1 MRRNPEAQIGS
12 ALMALEARL
21 RPLLAKAHLLLPSS
35 SPKEGWNSHF
45 GVSLV
50 LHRCFSTS
58 LQRTSRLES
67 LKTLEAQVLILL
79 DAESPCLKKKKKDQ
93 GRGNQLSFL
102 E

>member
-79 DAESPCLKKKKKDQ
+79 DAESPCLKKKKTRA
-93 GRGNQLSFL
+93 GGIS
-102 E
+102 